1 MRRFIE
7 LLTSFSDTKL
17 STKSIAAEIVSQ
29 ASALYTSPQ
38 GRRSILYLLVPRSRR
53 HFTPAQIALLAVTD
67 LVKAR
72 TSKKDDKV
80 RREEVLKASSEGLLA
95 LVEQPDKA
103 EELIRDPGGS
113 LLLTEIMLYAEG
125 GKYNQCNWGEGQTDK
140 IYL

>member
-29 ASALYTSPQ
+29 ASVLYTSPQ

-53 HFTPAQIALLAVTD
+53 HFTPAQIALLAETD
-67 LVKAR
+67 LVKSR

-125 GKYNQCNWGEGQTDK
+125 GKYNRCNWGKGQTDK
-140 IYL
+140 TYL